1 MKKIVTIIFLTLF
14 TLISYSGI
22 DEMHNRDKGYEPTY
36 QKDKNDDDDKGNGHG
51 HGGGGGH
58 GNPNAP
64 IDSHIIFLASLVLV
78 YGTYMIYTQKKRK
91 G

>member
-22 DEMHNRDKGYEPTY
+22 DEMQNRKGYEPTY
-36 QKDKNDDDDKGNGHG
+36 KKDKDDDDKGNGHG
-51 HGGGGGH
+51 HGHGHGGGH

-64 IDSHIIFLASLVLV
+64 IDSHIIFLATLTLV
-78 YGTYMIYTQKKRK
+78 YGSYMIYKSKKVK
-91 G
+91 Q